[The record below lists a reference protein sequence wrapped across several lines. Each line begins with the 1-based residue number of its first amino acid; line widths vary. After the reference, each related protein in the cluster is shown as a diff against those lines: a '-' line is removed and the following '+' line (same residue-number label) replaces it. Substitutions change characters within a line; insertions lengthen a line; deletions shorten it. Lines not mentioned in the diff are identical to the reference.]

1 MDDNLKT
8 GLILTIIIIC
18 CLIICI
24 CYIIFHAPIQIQII
38 NDAISN
44 QNNNNY
50 ILNHPNSIELNEIQ
64 NSTSINFIE
73 WQNRNIYIQEVTK
86 KFIIIKNDDIY
97 EKIKNKD
104 CPICLDNFIENKNI
118 IKTECKHFFHEFC
131 IYEWVYNK
139 NNSCPVCRDKLN
151 TEIV

>member
-44 QNNNNY
+44 QNNNNS
-50 ILNHPNSIELNEIQ
+50 ILNHHNSIEFNEMQ
-64 NSTSINFIE
+64 NGIDFYE

-86 KFIIIKNDDIY
+86 KFIIINNNDNIYKKLKNQ
-97 EKIKNKD
+97 D
-104 CPICLDNFIENKNI
+104 CPICLNNFIENKNI
-118 IKTECKHFFHEFC
+118 IKTECEHFFHKFC
-131 IYEWVYNK
+131 IYEWIYNK
-139 NNSCPVCRDKLN
+139 HNSCPVCRDKLN